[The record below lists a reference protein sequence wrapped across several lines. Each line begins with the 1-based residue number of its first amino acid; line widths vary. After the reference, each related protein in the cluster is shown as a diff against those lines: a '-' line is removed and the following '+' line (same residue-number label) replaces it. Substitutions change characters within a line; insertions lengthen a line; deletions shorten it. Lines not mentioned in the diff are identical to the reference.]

1 MRRFICLIC
10 IMMTLILY
18 GSVYIKSLK
27 TQEMSAPKYTV
38 GVVLKAMDSE
48 HWLAVQS
55 SMQKI
60 AKSNNIN
67 LIVLYPKNEADYQA
81 QNKMIIDLLKNDVD
95 AIIVS
100 PCNIY
105 KAQEYLALAKQKQ
118 IPIFTLDE
126 NIKDIP
132 YIGSDNYRIGE
143 RAAEY
148 LDKRL
153 PKEAQVSILSGSA
166 VQEAHIKRV
175 QGFVDYINKNTDLV
189 INNYIVNDINYRQ
202 ATLQTEHLL
211 KQYPD
216 TQGLFVTNAVMT
228 LGAIEAIDETDKQI
242 TIIGVD
248 TQNDAIMAIKNK
260 KIDAMISQDGYEIGA
275 LAMNIVLDY
284 LINDRQPQKDNYIE
298 NNFITIE
305 NADNYLLQEDF

>member
-1 MRRFICLIC
+1 M
-10 IMMTLILY
+10 
-18 GSVYIKSLK
+18 
-27 TQEMSAPKYTV
+27 
-38 GVVLKAMDSE
+38 
-48 HWLAVQS
+48 
-55 SMQKI
+55 
-60 AKSNNIN
+60 
-67 LIVLYPKNEADYQA
+67 
-81 QNKMIIDLLKNDVD
+81 
-95 AIIVS
+95 
-100 PCNIY
+100 
-105 KAQEYLALAKQKQ
+105 
-118 IPIFTLDE
+118 
-126 NIKDIP
+126 
-132 YIGSDNYRIGE
+132 
-143 RAAEY
+143 
-148 LDKRL
+148 

-189 INNYIVNDINYRQ
+189 INNYIVDDINYRQ

>member
-1 MRRFICLIC
+1 
-10 IMMTLILY
+10 MMTLILY
-18 GSVYIKSLK
+18 GLVYIKSLK
-27 TQEMSAPKYTV
+27 TQEMNAPKYTV

-67 LIVLYPKNEADYQA
+67 LIILYPKNEADYQA

-95 AIIVS
+95 AIIIS

-118 IPIFTLDE
+118 IPIFALDE

-153 PKEAQVSILSGSA
+153 PKKAQVSILSGSA

-175 QGFVDYINKNTDLV
+175 QGFVDYINENTDLV
-189 INNYIVNDINYRQ
+189 INNYIVDDINYRQ